1 MERTMKFSTLSI
13 HAGQEPD
20 SATGAIVTPIYQ
32 TVNFAFKG
40 IEEPSAYEYSRVS
53 NPTRAALE
61 TCLAALEKAAGGLAF
76 ASGMAATD
84 AVLSI
89 LRPGDHIVSAAQIYG
104 GTYRIFETIYRPR
117 GIEISYVDGTDANNF
132 KPAITDKTKIV
143 WIESPTNPLLE
154 LVDIR
159 AVAAISRAAGAHL
172 VVDNTFATP
181 YFQRPLEL
189 GADVVMHSMTK
200 YIGGHSDV
208 LGGAVLTS
216 DLELLKAFRFYQ
228 KAAGGVLGPFDS
240 WLALRGIK
248 TLAVRMRQHEA
259 NAMAIA
265 EFLKGHPRVR
275 RVIYPGLADHPQHA
289 LARAQ
294 MSGFGAMVSFEIDGG
309 RAEADAFVRKLKLFA
324 FAESLG
330 GVESLACHPATMSH
344 AGMPSEEREKAGITE
359 GLIRLSVG
367 IEDGEDLRDDLARAL
382 S

>member
-1 MERTMKFSTLSI
+1 MKFSTLAI
-13 HAGQEPD
+13 HTGQEPD
-20 SATGAIVTPIYQ
+20 PATGAIVTPIYQ
-32 TVNFAFKG
+32 TVNFVFKG
-40 IEEPSAYEYSRVS
+40 IEQPSAYEYSRVS

-61 TCLAALEKAAGGLAF
+61 TCLAALEMASGGLAF
-76 ASGMAATD
+76 ASGMAASD

-132 KPAITDKTKIV
+132 KSVISDKTKLI

-159 AVAAISRAAGAHL
+159 AVAAISRAAGAKL

-181 YFQRPLEL
+181 YFQQPLEL
-189 GADVVMHSMTK
+189 GADVVVHSMTK

-208 LGGAVLTS
+208 LGGAVLAR
-216 DLELLKAFRFYQ
+216 DEELLKAFRFYQ

-248 TLAVRMRQHEA
+248 TLALRMRQHEA
-259 NAMAIA
+259 NAKAIA
-265 EFLKGHPRVR
+265 EFLSEHPRVR
-275 RVIYPGLADHPQHA
+275 RVIYPGLAAHPQHA

-294 MSGFGAMVSFEIDGG
+294 MSGFGAMVSFEINGG

-344 AGMPSEEREKAGITE
+344 AGMPPEEREKAGISE
-359 GLIRLSVG
+359 GLIRLSIG
-367 IEDGEDLRDDLARAL
+367 IEDAEDLKADLAQAL
-382 S
+382 